1 MRTLIL
7 GGARSGKSA
16 LAASLARRHSG
27 AVVMIATARA
37 LDDEMAARIARHRAE
52 RPAHWHTVEAPF
64 ALGAAIATHSD
75 AARFVIVDC
84 LTLWLTN
91 FLAPPPGEPVRDFAG
106 ERAALLTA
114 LPQAP
119 GNIALVS
126 NDIGQGVMPVD
137 ALSRRF
143 VDEAGWL
150 HQDVARVCERVL
162 WTVAG
167 CPLAVKGTLP

>member
-16 LAASLARRHSG
+16 LATALAQRHDG
-27 AVVMIATARA
+27 PVVMIATARA
-37 LDDEMAARIARHRAE
+37 LDAEMAARIARHRAE
-52 RPAHWHTVEAPF
+52 RPAHWHTVEVPF
-64 ALGAAIATHSD
+64 ALGAALEQH
-75 AARFVIVDC
+75 ARAGCFVIVDC

-91 FLAPPPGEPVRDFAG
+91 FLAPPPDEPERDWTS
-106 ERAALLTA
+106 ERAALLAA
-114 LPQAP
+114 LEHAA
-119 GNIALVS
+119 GDIALVS

-143 VDEAGWL
+143 IDEAGFL